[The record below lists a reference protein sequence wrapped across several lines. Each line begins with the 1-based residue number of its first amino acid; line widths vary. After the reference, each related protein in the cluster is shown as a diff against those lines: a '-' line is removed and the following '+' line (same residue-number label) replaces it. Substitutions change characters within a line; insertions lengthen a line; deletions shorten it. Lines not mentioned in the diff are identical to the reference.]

1 MANDELLIVI
11 RLLGQVSGG
20 KGSDRDHFEIFFACA
35 TLGARPVHRHILPAR
50 AGRDAFVGQSGGLVI
65 DPAADQAHPGL
76 EFLLGC
82 LVITHGTALKVKCT
96 ISYLNAFPV
105 QIQSSPLAL
114 TFGIADPVGAIGI
127 QADLA
132 AFAAMGC
139 HGVSVITAL
148 SIGDTTGTEDIQP
161 VDPDWVADQA
171 RLLLEDMPVAAFK
184 VGYVNSIETISVIA
198 EIVSDYPDIPLV
210 LDPFSTSLPE
220 QDIDEEVLLAMR
232 ELLVPQTT
240 VLQVSADELSRLAET
255 WRETSDDNMLEVDAL
270 QLTEFGCEFVFVT
283 GMPGDAHDVS
293 NILFGSEGAVRT
305 DRWQR
310 QAGPF
315 IGAGNTL
322 SATIAAM
329 LANGLDVPEAVF
341 EAEEFTN
348 AALTHAQRLGMGK
361 LVPDRYFW
369 AREPDA
375 DTPSK

>member
-1 MANDELLIVI
+1 MANDELMIVI
-11 RLLGQVSGG
+11 RLLGQVSEG

>member
-1 MANDELLIVI
+1 M
-11 RLLGQVSGG
+11 
-20 KGSDRDHFEIFFACA
+20 
-35 TLGARPVHRHILPAR
+35 
-50 AGRDAFVGQSGGLVI
+50 
-65 DPAADQAHPGL
+65 
-76 EFLLGC
+76 LGC

-105 QIQSSPLAL
+105 QIQSSPLVL

-171 RLLLEDMPVAAFK
+171 RLLLEDMPVTAFK
-184 VGYVNSIETISVIA
+184 VGYVGNIETISVIA

-210 LDPFSTSLPE
+210 LDPFSTTLPE
-220 QDIDEEVLLAMR
+220 QDIDEELLLAMR

-240 VLQVSADELSRLAET
+240 LLQVSADELSRLAET
-255 WRETSDDNMLEVDAL
+255 WRESSDDGMLEVDAL
-270 QLTEFGCEFVFVT
+270 QLIEFGCEFVFIT
-283 GMPGDAHDVS
+283 GTPGDAHDVS
-293 NILFGSEGAVRT
+293 NVLYGSEGVVRT
-305 DRWQR
+305 DSWQR
-310 QAGPF
+310 QAGPV
-315 IGAGNTL
+315 IGAGNTV

-369 AREPDA
+369 AREPDSGSA
-375 DTPSK
+375 SE